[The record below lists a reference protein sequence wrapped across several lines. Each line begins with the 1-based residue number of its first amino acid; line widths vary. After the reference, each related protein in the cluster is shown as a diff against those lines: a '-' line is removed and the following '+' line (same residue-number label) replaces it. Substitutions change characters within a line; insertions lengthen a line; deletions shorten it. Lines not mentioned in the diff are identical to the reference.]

1 MSLTRLQIYC
11 FGLLVVIVFVPM
23 RVTQAQES
31 LTLEI
36 HPYLAATELIKR
48 FTPLA
53 DYLSKKIGQPITVTI
68 AGNYQEHIDQ
78 IGNDMVDIAYMGPA
92 SYVRMVDL
100 YGKKTILACLEI
112 NERPTFHGVIIVSK
126 DNPIRTL
133 SDLAGKRFAFGD
145 PASTMSHLVPRYMMR
160 QAGVTIDKLVDHVFL
175 KNHHNVALGVLLG
188 NFDAG
193 AVKEEV
199 FDEYRQQGLKMLK
212 RTPPISEHLF
222 VVRKTL
228 PPETVE
234 ALRNG
239 LYVLKNDPEGLAIMT
254 AVKENVT
261 GMVPA
266 IDSDYDNLRSILK
279 TLKDI
284 VNQTE

>member
-1 MSLTRLQIYC
+1 MSRTRLQIYF
-11 FGLLVVIVFVPM
+11 FGLLFVIVFSPI

-31 LTLEI
+31 LTLET

-53 DYLSKKIGQPITVTI
+53 NYLGKKIGRPVTVTI
-68 AGNYQEHIDQ
+68 AKDYQEHIDK
-78 IGNDMVDIAYMGPA
+78 IGNDKVDIAYMGPA
-92 SYVRMVDL
+92 PYVRMVDL
-100 YGKKTILACLEI
+100 YGEKTILARLEI
-112 NERPTFHGVIIVSK
+112 NDRPTFQGVIIVAQ

-160 QAGVTIDKLVDHVFL
+160 QAGVTIDKLAGHVFL

-199 FDEYRQQGLKMLK
+199 FDEYRQQGLKTLK

-222 VVRKTL
+222 VVRTTL

-234 ALRNG
+234 ALRNA
-239 LYVLKNDPEGLAIMT
+239 LYVLKNDPEGPAIMT

-261 GMVPA
+261 GIVPA
-266 IDSDYDNLRSILK
+266 TDSDYDNLRNILK

-284 VNQTE
+284 TNQTK

>member
-1 MSLTRLQIYC
+1 MSRTRLQIYF
-11 FGLLVVIVFVPM
+11 FGLLFVIVFAPM

-31 LTLEI
+31 LTLET

-53 DYLSKKIGQPITVTI
+53 NYLGKKIGRPVTVTI
-68 AGNYQEHIDQ
+68 TGNYQEHIDH
-78 IGNDMVDIAYMGPA
+78 IGNDKVDIAYMGPA
-92 SYVRMVDL
+92 PYVRMVDL
-100 YGKKTILACLEI
+100 YGKKTVLARLEI
-112 NERPTFHGVIIVSK
+112 NDMPTYKGVIIVSK
-126 DNPIRTL
+126 DSPIQTL
-133 SDLAGKRFAFGD
+133 SDLVGKRFAFGD

-160 QAGVTIDKLVDHVFL
+160 QAGVTIDKLAGHAFL

-193 AVKEEV
+193 AVKEDV
-199 FDEYRQQGLKMLK
+199 FDEYRQQGLKTLK
-212 RTPPISEHLF
+212 KTPPISEHLF

-228 PPETVE
+228 PPETVV
-234 ALRNG
+234 ALRNA
-239 LYVLKNDPEGLAIMT
+239 LYDLKNDPEGPAIMT

-261 GMVPA
+261 GIVPA

-284 VNQTE
+284 TNQTE